1 MRFKEYIKTIP
12 IKEAVID
19 IPRQTYAPGVFDD
32 ADTKNPKLKPE
43 IIGMIMKQFTEFK
56 EEYPV
61 IKYSL
66 IGSIL
71 TKRYRNDADLD
82 INVLF
87 DIPGSKEFKEE
98 ERFRLSKK

>member
-43 IIGMIMKQFTEFK
+43 INT
-56 EEYPV
+56 
-61 IKYSL
+61 
-66 IGSIL
+66 
-71 TKRYRNDADLD
+71 NDYKG
-82 INVLF
+82 IY
-87 DIPGSKEFKEE
+87 I
-98 ERFRLSKK
+98 R